1 MIKKALFLILLFFI
15 SGLTYGQFFRG
26 LDKSP
31 MDVAYFPDNFA
42 HDRKAGEKA
51 VIKVTYSRPQRK
63 GRELFGKLIPYG
75 EVWRTGANE
84 ASEIRIYEPLLLN
97 GQPVEPGIYS
107 LFTIPEQDKWTI
119 ILNEDLDYWG
129 SYSYLQDHDVL
140 RIEAPVIKI
149 DQNVEAFTIQFEAT
163 GEGTAKMQ
171 IAWGETLVEVP
182 VQY

>member
-1 MIKKALFLILLFFI
+1 MKKTALLIIPLFLI
-15 SGLTYGQFFRG
+15 SGLSFGQFFRG
-26 LDKSP
+26 LDRSP

-63 GRELFGKLIPYG
+63 GRELFGELIPYG

-84 ASEIRIYEPLLLN
+84 ATEIRIYEPLKIQ

-107 LFTIPEQDKWTI
+107 LFTIPGPEKWAI

-140 RIEAPVIKI
+140 RVEAPVKQI
-149 DQNVEAFTIQFEAT
+149 DQNVEAFTIQFEAA
-163 GEGTAKMQ
+163 GEGKANMQ
-171 IAWGETLVEVP
+171 LAWGETLVE
-182 VQY
+182 